1 MAGYDFNMNRYAN
14 WGPPTNPPYQTPP
27 VQLPDTPGYNAC
39 YNFGSAHLVGFNM
52 ALCDGSVRM
61 ISYSIDMMT
70 HIHLANRHD
79 GFAIDPKSS

>member
-1 MAGYDFNMNRYAN
+1 
-14 WGPPTNPPYQTPP
+14 
-27 VQLPDTPGYNAC
+27 
-39 YNFGSAHLVGFNM
+39 M

-79 GFAIDPKSS
+79 GYAIDPKKYLSGSNGGLFLIPLSRRQPP